1 MQANEEVFQ
10 QILTVLKPFIPDGVE
25 ITSETDLT
33 ADLALESLNVLEILL
48 GLEDHFD
55 ISIPINILPD
65 IRTVK
70 DLVQQIQK
78 LIADEC

>member
-10 QILTVLKPFIPDGVE
+10 QILTVLKPFVPDGVE